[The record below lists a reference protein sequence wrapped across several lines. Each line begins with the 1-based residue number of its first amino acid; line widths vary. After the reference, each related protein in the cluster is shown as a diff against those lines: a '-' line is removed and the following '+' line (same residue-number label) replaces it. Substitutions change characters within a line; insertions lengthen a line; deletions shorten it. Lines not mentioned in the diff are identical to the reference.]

1 MRDEEL
7 ATLFEMFWILNKR
20 WAQEWN
26 ASCEHGYSVT
36 QALALEM
43 LEAEGR
49 LMASHLAISLS
60 LSTGGITGIIDKLVK
75 DQLVQRTGQKGDRRV
90 VYLEITEQGRELLKV
105 LRNQRI
111 ELMKKFLAPLSK
123 MEMQEL
129 LKCNNKL
136 YKHTRVS
143 NH

>member
-1 MRDEEL
+1 MREEEL

-20 WAQEWN
+20 WAHEWN
-26 ASCEHGYSVT
+26 TGSEHGYSVT

-49 LMASHLAISLS
+49 MMASHLAVSLS
-60 LSTGGITGIIDKLVK
+60 LSTGGITGITDKLVRN
-75 DQLVQRTGQKGDRRV
+75 QLVQRTRNKGDRRI

-111 ELMKKFLAPLSK
+111 ELMEKFLAPLSK

-129 LKCNNKL
+129 LKCNKKL
-136 YKHTRVS
+136 YKYTCVS
-143 NH
+143 DY